1 MNKKTYTIQ
10 CNWRHLANENEST
23 ATLFDIFSEADKRG
37 EVNVILTYHKALEYG
52 EENYKFLAELVKVVN
67 WKSWEHNER
76 GNDLLCQTYVNMY
89 YEAYNYAVTTLKGD
103 ELSYFFRV
111 TD

>member
-10 CNWRHLANENEST
+10 CYWRHLANKNEST

-37 EVNVILTYHKALEYG
+37 EVNVILTYQKAMEYG
-52 EENYKFLAELVKVVN
+52 KKNYKFLAELVKVVN
-67 WKSWEHNER
+67 WKSWEHHEME
-76 GNDLLCQTYVNMY
+76 NDLLCQTYVNMY
-89 YEAYNYAVTTLKGD
+89 YEANHYAVTTLKGI
-103 ELSYFFRV
+103 ELEYFYKV